1 MKIRLTTHQK
11 QLARTIASI
20 NNISEDRALALVAR
34 RISRRA
40 TKPTFT
46 GSVAKA
52 QSYAIL

>member
-20 NNISEDRALALVAR
+20 NNISEDRALALVAER
-34 RISRRA
+34 VSRRA
-40 TKPTFT
+40 TKPTYT

>member
-20 NNISEDRALALVAR
+20 NNITVDRALALVAE

-52 QSYAIL
+52 QSFYLL